1 VVSDEVLVIG
11 VQDMRE
17 LLLEGGFLV
26 LGLGNLVICWNC
38 MLLDNFVNSGEVH
51 LCGYSLIAL
60 ELVLDIVQLV
70 KGLQA

>member
-1 VVSDEVLVIG
+1 
-11 VQDMRE
+11 MRE

-26 LGLGNLVICWNC
+26 LRLGNLVICRNC

-70 KGLQA
+70 KSLQA